1 MAGAVPRA
9 GLSTAIAVAL
19 ADQATKWAMLLWL
32 QGIGHK
38 LTVTPFFDLVL
49 VYNRG
54 ASFGLFDTDSPW
66 GRWLL
71 SGFAMVIVAGLLVWM
86 TRTRERPLAFALGLI
101 AGGAAGNLVDRVLLG
116 HVVDFLDFH
125 IGGYHWPAF
134 NLADSAITVGV
145 AIVLY
150 GSLIGKRTDRT
161 VSDPTGE

>member
-1 MAGAVPRA
+1 MPRA
-9 GLSTAIAVAL
+9 GLLTALAVAL
-19 ADQATKWAMLLWL
+19 ADQATKWAMLEWL

-54 ASFGLFDTDSPW
+54 ASFGLFQTDSPW
-66 GRWLL
+66 GPRLL
-71 SGFAMVIVAGLLVWM
+71 SGFSIVVIAGLLVWIW
-86 TRTRERPLAFALGLI
+86 RTRERPLALALGLI
-101 AGGAAGNLVDRVLLG
+101 AGGAAGNLIDRLSLG

-125 IGGYHWPAF
+125 AGGYHWPAF

-161 VSDPTGE
+161 VSGPTEK